1 MIPPV
6 TPGPARRRFRGAVI
20 HPVDDSAPDPIA
32 DGEVIVEGE
41 RIVSVGPAKRTETDD
56 AVVELAPHWHLT
68 PGLIDAHVHLGLF
81 PEGSP
86 QEAKDLNEMTRPVT
100 PEMRAIDAV
109 WPGDV
114 AFHRARAAGITTVC
128 VLPGSANIVGG
139 TGVVLRTAGVDVER
153 MARRDPACLKV
164 AFGFNVKHSHGLK
177 KGRSPL
183 TRMGIAAGF
192 RDAFDGALH
201 YEQQRMARSDTP
213 LDRGRDALLLAM
225 QRQIPTRAHCSR
237 SDDILTAIRLAR
249 SYGLQLVI
257 EHGYEADLVLDQV
270 VASGAAVVFGPAF
283 RCCGNTEE
291 IHFDFATVRT
301 LDDAGVCVAHMTDHP
316 IVPVGYLSLQAGLSV
331 RAGMDPERALRTITC
346 NPARILGLEDT
357 IGRLAPGS
365 NADLAI
371 FDGPPLDIASRV
383 MSTWIDGRE
392 VHTIGAPRPV
402 PGGMLRR

>member
-1 MIPPV
+1 MAAV
-6 TPGPARRRFRGAVI
+6 AGSTRRRFRGAVV
-20 HPVDDSAPDPIA
+20 HPVDETGPARIA
-32 DGEVIVEGE
+32 DGEVIIEDD
-41 RIVSVGPAKRTETDD
+41 RIVSVGPARRDETDD
-56 AVVELAPHWHLT
+56 AVVELESHWHLT
-68 PGLIDAHVHLGLF
+68 PGLIDAHVHLGLY

-139 TGVVLRTAGVDVER
+139 TGVVLRTAGIDVEQ
-153 MARRDPACLKV
+153 MARLDPACLKV

-192 RDAFDGALH
+192 REAFDAALQ
-201 YEQQRMARSDTP
+201 YEQRRMTRSDTP
-213 LDRGRDALLLAM
+213 RHRGHDALLLAL
-225 QRQIPTRAHCSR
+225 QRKIPVRAHCSR

-249 SYGLQLVI
+249 EFGLKLVL
-257 EHGYEADLVLDQV
+257 EHGYEADFVLEQV
-270 VASGAAVVFGPAF
+270 KAADVSVVFGPAF

-291 IHFDFATVRT
+291 IHFDFGTVAK
-301 LDDAGVCVAHMTDHP
+301 LDAEGVCVAHMTDHP
-316 IVPVGYLSLQAGLSV
+316 IVPVGYLAVQAGLSV
-331 RAGMDPERALRTITC
+331 RAGMLPDRALRSITT
-346 NPARILGLEDT
+346 NPARILGLDDRL
-357 IGRLAPGS
+357 GRLAPGM

-371 FDGPPLDIASRV
+371 FDGPPLNVQSRV
-383 MSTWIDGRE
+383 MSTWIDGRQVYAHGE
-392 VHTIGAPRPV
+392 HRPV
-402 PGGMLRR
+402 PGGLIRR